1 MFLFKKYFYII
12 IIFLSLMNCI
22 SCVSKNSYSS
32 IDNYAWMETDQ
43 ARTNEWLLTKSYE
56 TQKILNALPWKA
68 SVLKRFNTLTAYD
81 SQSFVRNIQRVGDNC
96 FYLKET
102 ADHPY
107 NRLFVKDRFG
117 KEKLLVDP
125 PVGYGIYNFYPSNDG
140 KYVAYA
146 ISENGSEVSAI
157 NVINVKNRSHLSDSI
172 LGITEPNLVWTKD
185 NSSFFYHRNDFADSD
200 NRKSGTEE
208 IYLHRL
214 GTNIEKDLAIFGK
227 VNIENYQ
234 ANTDQYTDLS
244 LSTNWAIAS
253 VESSISGD
261 TIDLYLIDSTSL
273 YQENKHW
280 QKIIDRKQ
288 NVTNFLVRDN
298 WLYLAKYNNFSGYT
312 LSRLDLNH
320 IHSREEKII
329 EWKKGQLT
337 RFSASK
343 DAIYL
348 AYYESGKYKFVTIPF
363 SDLHSIK
370 PIPISDDNKVTAIF
384 SSSDH
389 KEILFTQQ
397 NWNMPPK
404 IWQYDPDSQLIED
417 SKIIKTNASLF
428 TDYESEQKWIKS
440 NDGELIPLTL
450 IHRKGIKLDGN
461 NPTWLTAYGAYGES
475 EYPNNYDTARLIW
488 LEKGGIIAIA
498 HVRGG
503 GELGPKWHHDG
514 KGKNKINSVND
525 FIKCAKYLI
534 DHHYTNSSKLVISG
548 ASAGGIVIGIALAT
562 HPELFAAASIT
573 SGMLNMSRLDQIP
586 IGNANF
592 LEFGSPFNKQE
603 FNNLQTIDAY
613 LNLREDVNYPPV
625 MISVG
630 LKDER
635 VFPWQS
641 AKFSARLNEINR
653 TSLDK
658 KVLVIANEDAGHFV
672 NNFVNMMVFFMWKTN
687 ITD

>member
-22 SCVSKNSYSS
+22 SCVSKKSYSS
-32 IDNYAWMETDQ
+32 VDNYGWMETDQ
-43 ARTNEWLLTKSYE
+43 ARTNEWLLTKSHE
-56 TQKILNALPWKA
+56 TQKILKALPWKA
-68 SVLKRFNTLTAYD
+68 SVVKRFNTLTAYD
-81 SQSFVRNIQRVGDNC
+81 SQPIIWNIQYVGDNC

-102 ADHPY
+102 ENHPY
-107 NRLFVKDRFG
+107 NRLFVKDHLG

-146 ISENGSEVSAI
+146 ISENGSEISAI
-157 NVINVKNRSHLSDSI
+157 NVINVKTRAHLPDSI
-172 LGITEPNLVWTKD
+172 SGITVPNLVWTED
-185 NSSFFYHRNDFADSD
+185 NSSFFYHRNDLADSD

-208 IYLHRL
+208 LYLHRL
-214 GTNIEKDLAIFGK
+214 GINIEKDLAIFGK
-227 VNIENYQ
+227 ANIVNYQ
-234 ANTDQYTDLS
+234 ANTDQYTYLS
-244 LSTNWAIAS
+244 LSANWAVAS

-261 TIDLYLIDSTSL
+261 TIDLYLTDSTSL
-273 YQENKHW
+273 YLENKHW

-288 NVTNFLVRDN
+288 NVTDFLVRDN

-312 LSRLDLNH
+312 ISRLNLDN

-329 EWKKGQLT
+329 EWKKGELT
-337 RFSASK
+337 EFTASK

-348 AYYESGKYKFVTIPF
+348 AYYESGTPKFVTIPF
-363 SDLHSIK
+363 ADIHTIK
-370 PIPISDDNKVTAIF
+370 SIPITNGNEVTAIF

-397 NWNMPPK
+397 NWNIPPK

-417 SKIIKTNASLF
+417 SKIIKTDASLF
-428 TDYESEQKWIKS
+428 ADYESEQKWVKS

-461 NPTWLTAYGAYGES
+461 NPTWLTVYGAYGES
-475 EYPNNYDTARLIW
+475 NYPNNYDTTRLIW

-548 ASAGGIVIGIALAT
+548 ASAGGIVIGMALAT

-586 IGNANF
+586 IGRVNF
-592 LEFGSPFNKQE
+592 PEFGSPFNKQE

-625 MISVG
+625 MLSVG
-630 LKDER
+630 LKDES

-641 AKFSARLNEINR
+641 AKFSARLNEINH
-653 TSLDK
+653 TSLDEQ
-658 KVLVIANEDAGHFV
+658 VLVIANEDAGHFV
-672 NNFVNMMVFFMWKTN
+672 NNFVNIVVFFMWKTN

>member
-1 MFLFKKYFYII
+1 M
-12 IIFLSLMNCI
+12 
-22 SCVSKNSYSS
+22 
-32 IDNYAWMETDQ
+32 
-43 ARTNEWLLTKSYE
+43 
-56 TQKILNALPWKA
+56 
-68 SVLKRFNTLTAYD
+68 
-81 SQSFVRNIQRVGDNC
+81 
-96 FYLKET
+96 
-102 ADHPY
+102 
-107 NRLFVKDRFG
+107 
-117 KEKLLVDP
+117 
-125 PVGYGIYNFYPSNDG
+125 
-140 KYVAYA
+140 
-146 ISENGSEVSAI
+146 
-157 NVINVKNRSHLSDSI
+157 
-172 LGITEPNLVWTKD
+172 
-185 NSSFFYHRNDFADSD
+185 
-200 NRKSGTEE
+200 
-208 IYLHRL
+208 
-214 GTNIEKDLAIFGK
+214 
-227 VNIENYQ
+227 NYQ
-234 ANTDQYTDLS
+234 ANTDQYTYLS
-244 LSTNWAIAS
+244 LSANWAVAS

-261 TIDLYLIDSTSL
+261 TIDLYLTDSTSL

-288 NVTNFLVRDN
+288 NVTDFLVRDN

-312 LSRLDLNH
+312 ISRLNLDN

-329 EWKKGQLT
+329 EWKKGELT
-337 RFSASK
+337 EFTASK

-348 AYYESGKYKFVTIPF
+348 AYYESGTPKFVTIPF
-363 SDLHSIK
+363 ADIHTIK
-370 PIPISDDNKVTAIF
+370 SIPITNGNEVTAIF

-397 NWNMPPK
+397 NWNIPPK

-417 SKIIKTNASLF
+417 SKIIKTDASLF
-428 TDYESEQKWIKS
+428 ADYESEQKWVKS

-461 NPTWLTAYGAYGES
+461 NPTWLTVYGAYGES
-475 EYPNNYDTARLIW
+475 NYPNNYDTTRLIW

-586 IGNANF
+586 IGSVNF
-592 LEFGSPFNKQE
+592 PEFGSPFNKQE

-625 MISVG
+625 MLSVG

-641 AKFSARLNEINR
+641 AKFSARLNEINH

-672 NNFVNMMVFFMWKTN
+672 NNFVNIMVFFMWKTN

>member
-22 SCVSKNSYSS
+22 SCVSKNSYPSV
-32 IDNYAWMETDQ
+32 DNYGWMETDQ
-43 ARTNEWLLTKSYE
+43 ARTNGWLLTKSHE

-68 SVLKRFNTLTAYD
+68 AIEKRFNTLTAYD
-81 SQSFVRNIQRVGDNC
+81 SQPFIWNIQYVGDHC

-102 ADHPY
+102 ENHPY
-107 NRLFVKDRFG
+107 NRLFVKDRLG

-146 ISENGSEVSAI
+146 ISENGSEISAI
-157 NVINVKNRSHLSDSI
+157 NVINVKTRAHLPDSI
-172 LGITEPNLVWTKD
+172 SGITVPNLVWTND
-185 NSSFFYHRNDFADSD
+185 NASFFYHRNDLADSD

-208 IYLHRL
+208 LYLHRL
-214 GTNIEKDLAIFGK
+214 GINIEKDLAIFGK
-227 VNIENYQ
+227 ANIVNYQ

-244 LSTNWAIAS
+244 LSANWAVAS

-261 TIDLYLIDSTSL
+261 TIDLYLTDYTSNR
-273 YQENKHW
+273 ENKHW
-280 QKIIDRKQ
+280 KKIIDRKQ
-288 NVTNFLVRDN
+288 NVTNFLLRDN

-320 IHSREEKII
+320 IHYQEEKII
-329 EWKKGQLT
+329 EWKKGELT
-337 RFSASK
+337 RFTVSK

-348 AYYESGKYKFVTIPF
+348 AYYDSGKYKFVTIPF
-363 SDLHSIK
+363 ADLHNIKSI
-370 PIPISDDNKVTAIF
+370 PVSDGNEVTAIF

-397 NWNMPPK
+397 NWNIPPK

-417 SKIIKTNASLF
+417 SKIIKTDASLF
-428 TDYESEQKWIKS
+428 ADYESEQKWVKS

-461 NPTWLTAYGAYGES
+461 NPTWLTAYGAYGENS
-475 EYPNNYDTARLIW
+475 YPNYYDTTRLIW

-498 HVRGG
+498 HIRGG

-534 DHHYTNSSKLVISG
+534 DHRYTNSSKLVISG
-548 ASAGGIVIGIALAT
+548 ASAGGIVIGSALAR

-586 IGNANF
+586 IGSVNLA
-592 LEFGSPFNKQE
+592 EFGSPFNKQE
-603 FNNLQTIDAY
+603 FKNLQTIDAY
-613 LNLREDVNYPPV
+613 LNLREGVNYPPV
-625 MISVG
+625 MLSVG
-630 LKDER
+630 LQDAR
-635 VFPWQS
+635 VSPWQS
-641 AKFSARLNEINR
+641 AKFAARLGEINR
-653 TSLDK
+653 SQNEN
-658 KVLVIANEDAGHFV
+658 VFIIANQEDGHFI
-672 NNFVNMMVFFMWKTN
+672 NYFIDMMVFFMWKTN
-687 ITD
+687 ISD

>member
-32 IDNYAWMETDQ
+32 VDNYGWMETDQ
-43 ARTNEWLLTKSYE
+43 ARTNEWLLTKSHE

-68 SVLKRFNTLTAYD
+68 SVVKRFNTLTAYD
-81 SQSFVRNIQRVGDNC
+81 SQPVIWNIQYVGDNC

-102 ADHPY
+102 ENHPY
-107 NRLFVKDRFG
+107 NRLFVKDRLG

-146 ISENGSEVSAI
+146 ISENGSEISAI
-157 NVINVKNRSHLSDSI
+157 DVINVKNRSHLPDSI
-172 LGITEPNLVWTKD
+172 SGITMPNLVWTED
-185 NSSFFYHRNDFADSD
+185 NSSFFYHRNDLADSD

-208 IYLHRL
+208 LYLHRL
-214 GTNIEKDLAIFGK
+214 GTDIEKDLAIFGK
-227 VNIENYQ
+227 ANIVNYH
-234 ANTDQYTDLS
+234 ANTDQYTYLS
-244 LSTNWAIAS
+244 LSANWAVAS

-261 TIDLYLIDSTSL
+261 TIDLYLTDYTSL

-280 QKIIDRKQ
+280 KKIIDRKQ
-288 NVTNFLVRDN
+288 NVTDFLVRDN
-298 WLYLAKYNNFSGYT
+298 WLYLAKYNDFSGYT
-312 LSRLDLNH
+312 ISRLNLDN
-320 IHSREEKII
+320 INSPEEKII
-329 EWKKGQLT
+329 EWKKGELT
-337 RFSASK
+337 EFTASK
-343 DAIYL
+343 NAIYL
-348 AYYESGKYKFVTIPF
+348 AYYESGTPKFVTIPF
-363 SDLHSIK
+363 ADIHTIK
-370 PIPISDDNKVTAIF
+370 SIPITNGNEVTAIF

-397 NWNMPPK
+397 NWNIPPK
-404 IWQYDPDSQLIED
+404 IWKYDPDSQLIED
-417 SKIIKTNASLF
+417 SKIIKTDASLF
-428 TDYESEQKWIKS
+428 ADYESEQKWVKS
-440 NDGELIPLTL
+440 NIPLTL

-461 NPTWLTAYGAYGES
+461 NPTWLTVYGAYGES
-475 EYPNNYDTARLIW
+475 NYPNNYDTTRLIW

-586 IGNANF
+586 IGSVNF
-592 LEFGSPFNKQE
+592 PEFGSPFNKQE

-625 MISVG
+625 MLSVG
-630 LKDER
+630 LKDKR

-641 AKFSARLNEINR
+641 AKFSARLNEINH
-653 TSLDK
+653 TSLDEQ
-658 KVLVIANEDAGHFV
+658 VLVIANEDAGHFV
-672 NNFVNMMVFFMWKTN
+672 NNFVNIVVFFMWKTN

>member
-1 MFLFKKYFYII
+1 M
-12 IIFLSLMNCI
+12 
-22 SCVSKNSYSS
+22 
-32 IDNYAWMETDQ
+32 
-43 ARTNEWLLTKSYE
+43 
-56 TQKILNALPWKA
+56 
-68 SVLKRFNTLTAYD
+68 
-81 SQSFVRNIQRVGDNC
+81 
-96 FYLKET
+96 
-102 ADHPY
+102 
-107 NRLFVKDRFG
+107 
-117 KEKLLVDP
+117 
-125 PVGYGIYNFYPSNDG
+125 
-140 KYVAYA
+140 
-146 ISENGSEVSAI
+146 
-157 NVINVKNRSHLSDSI
+157 
-172 LGITEPNLVWTKD
+172 
-185 NSSFFYHRNDFADSD
+185 
-200 NRKSGTEE
+200 
-208 IYLHRL
+208 
-214 GTNIEKDLAIFGK
+214 AIFGK
-227 VNIENYQ
+227 ANIVNYQ
-234 ANTDQYTDLS
+234 ANTDQYTYLS
-244 LSTNWAIAS
+244 LSANWAVAS

-261 TIDLYLIDSTSL
+261 TIDLYLTDSTSL
-273 YQENKHW
+273 NLENKHW
-280 QKIIDRKQ
+280 KKIIDRKQ
-288 NVTNFLVRDN
+288 NVTNFLVRGN

-312 LSRLDLNH
+312 ISRLNLDN

-329 EWKKGQLT
+329 EWKKGELT
-337 RFSASK
+337 EFTASK

-348 AYYESGKYKFVTIPF
+348 AYYESGTSKFVTIPF
-363 SDLHSIK
+363 ADIHTIK
-370 PIPISDDNKVTAIF
+370 SIPITNGNEVTAIF

-397 NWNMPPK
+397 NWNIPPK

-417 SKIIKTNASLF
+417 SKIIKTDASLF
-428 TDYESEQKWIKS
+428 ADYESEQKWVKS

-461 NPTWLTAYGAYGES
+461 NPTWLTVYGAYGES
-475 EYPNNYDTARLIW
+475 NYPNNYDTTRLIW

-534 DHHYTNSSKLVISG
+534 DHRYTNSSKLVISG
-548 ASAGGIVIGIALAT
+548 ASAGGIVIDIALAT

-586 IGNANF
+586 IGSVNF
-592 LEFGSPFNKQE
+592 PEFGSPFNKQE

-625 MISVG
+625 MLSVG

-641 AKFSARLNEINR
+641 AKFSARLNEINH
-653 TSLDK
+653 TSLDEQ
-658 KVLVIANEDAGHFV
+658 VLVIANEDAGHFV
-672 NNFVNMMVFFMWKTN
+672 NNFVNIVVFFMWKTN

>member
-22 SCVSKNSYSS
+22 SCVSKKSYSS
-32 IDNYAWMETDQ
+32 VDNYGWMETDQ
-43 ARTNEWLLTKSYE
+43 ARTNEWLLTKSHE
-56 TQKILNALPWKA
+56 TQKILKALPWKA
-68 SVLKRFNTLTAYD
+68 SVVKRFNTLTAYD
-81 SQSFVRNIQRVGDNC
+81 SQPIIWNIQYVGDNC

-102 ADHPY
+102 ENHPY
-107 NRLFVKDRFG
+107 NRLFVKDHLG

-146 ISENGSEVSAI
+146 ISENGSEISAI
-157 NVINVKNRSHLSDSI
+157 NVINVKTRSHLPDSI
-172 LGITEPNLVWTKD
+172 SGITVPNLVWTED
-185 NSSFFYHRNDFADSD
+185 NSSFFYHRNDLADSD

-208 IYLHRL
+208 LYLHRL
-214 GTNIEKDLAIFGK
+214 GINIEKDLAIFGK
-227 VNIENYQ
+227 ANIVNYQ
-234 ANTDQYTDLS
+234 ANTDQYTYLS
-244 LSTNWAIAS
+244 LSANWAVAS

-261 TIDLYLIDSTSL
+261 TIDLYLTDSTSL
-273 YQENKHW
+273 YLENKHW

-288 NVTNFLVRDN
+288 NVTDFLVRDN

-312 LSRLDLNH
+312 ISRLNLDN

-329 EWKKGQLT
+329 EWKKGELT
-337 RFSASK
+337 EFTASK

-348 AYYESGKYKFVTIPF
+348 AYYESGTPKFVTIPF
-363 SDLHSIK
+363 ADIHTIK
-370 PIPISDDNKVTAIF
+370 SIPITNGNEVTAIF

-397 NWNMPPK
+397 NWNIPPK

-417 SKIIKTNASLF
+417 SKIIKTDASLF
-428 TDYESEQKWIKS
+428 ADYESEQKWVKS

-450 IHRKGIKLDGN
+450 IHRKGVKLDGS
-461 NPTWLTAYGAYGES
+461 NPTWLFAYGAYGQS
-475 EYPNNYDTARLIW
+475 EYPYYYDTTRLIW

-503 GELGPKWHHDG
+503 GELGPKWHYDG

-534 DHHYTNSSKLVISG
+534 DHRYTNSSKLVISG
-548 ASAGGIVIGIALAT
+548 VSAGGIVIGSALAR
-562 HPELFAAASIT
+562 HPELFAAAAIT

-592 LEFGSPFNKQE
+592 AEFGSPFNKQE
-603 FNNLQTIDAY
+603 FKNLQTIDAY
-613 LNLREDVNYPPV
+613 LNLREGINYPPV
-625 MISVG
+625 MLSVG
-630 LKDER
+630 LQDSR
-635 VFPWQS
+635 VSPWQS
-641 AKFSARLNEINR
+641 AKFAARLGEINH
-653 TSLDK
+653 SQNEN
-658 KVLVIANEDAGHFV
+658 VFIIANQEDGHFI
-672 NNFVNMMVFFMWKTN
+672 NNFVNMVVFFMWKTN

>member
-32 IDNYAWMETDQ
+32 VDNYGWMETDQ
-43 ARTNEWLLTKSYE
+43 ARTNEWLLTKSHE

-68 SVLKRFNTLTAYD
+68 SVVKRFNTLTAYD
-81 SQSFVRNIQRVGDNC
+81 SQPVIWNIQYVGDNC

-102 ADHPY
+102 ENHPY
-107 NRLFVKDRFG
+107 NRLFVKDRLG

-125 PVGYGIYNFYPSNDG
+125 PVGYGIYTFYPSNDG

-146 ISENGSEVSAI
+146 ISENGSEISAI
-157 NVINVKNRSHLSDSI
+157 NVINVKTRAHLPDSI
-172 LGITEPNLVWTKD
+172 SGITVPNLVWTND
-185 NSSFFYHRNDFADSD
+185 NASFFYHRNDLADSD

-208 IYLHRL
+208 LYLHRL
-214 GTNIEKDLAIFGK
+214 GINIEKDLAIFGK
-227 VNIENYQ
+227 ANIVNYH

-244 LSTNWAIAS
+244 LSANWAVTS

-261 TIDLYLIDSTSL
+261 TIDLYLTDYTSL

-288 NVTNFLVRDN
+288 NVTDFLVRDN
-298 WLYLAKYNNFSGYT
+298 WLYLAKYNDFSGYT
-312 LSRLDLNH
+312 ISRLNLDN

-329 EWKKGQLT
+329 EWKKGELT
-337 RFSASK
+337 EFTASK

-348 AYYESGKYKFVTIPF
+348 AYYESGTPKFVTIPF
-363 SDLHSIK
+363 ADIHTIK
-370 PIPISDDNKVTAIF
+370 SIPITNGNEVTAIF

-397 NWNMPPK
+397 NWNIPPK

-417 SKIIKTNASLF
+417 SKIIKTDASLF
-428 TDYESEQKWIKS
+428 ADYEAEQKWVKS

-475 EYPNNYDTARLIW
+475 NYPNNYDTTRLIW

-534 DHHYTNSSKLVISG
+534 DHRYTNSSKLVISG
-548 ASAGGIVIGIALAT
+548 ASAGGIVIGSALAR

-586 IGNANF
+586 IGSVNF
-592 LEFGSPFNKQE
+592 VEFGSPFNKQE
-603 FNNLQTIDAY
+603 FKNLQTIDAY
-613 LNLREDVNYPPV
+613 LNLREGINYPPV
-625 MISVG
+625 MLSVG
-630 LKDER
+630 LQDAR
-635 VFPWQS
+635 VSPWQS
-641 AKFSARLNEINR
+641 AKFAARLGEINR
-653 TSLDK
+653 SQNEN
-658 KVLVIANEDAGHFV
+658 VFIIANQEDGHFI
-672 NNFVNMMVFFMWKTN
+672 NYFIDMMVFFMWKTN
-687 ITD
+687 ISD

>member
-32 IDNYAWMETDQ
+32 VDNYGWMETDQ
-43 ARTNEWLLTKSYE
+43 ARTNEWLLTKSHE

-68 SVLKRFNTLTAYD
+68 SVVKRFNTLTAYD
-81 SQSFVRNIQRVGDNC
+81 SQPVIWNIQYVGDNC

-102 ADHPY
+102 ENHPY
-107 NRLFVKDRFG
+107 NRLFVKDRLG

-125 PVGYGIYNFYPSNDG
+125 PVGYGIYTFYPSNDG

-146 ISENGSEVSAI
+146 ISENGSEISAI
-157 NVINVKNRSHLSDSI
+157 NVINVKTRAHLPDSI
-172 LGITEPNLVWTKD
+172 SGITVPNLVWTND
-185 NSSFFYHRNDFADSD
+185 NASFFYHRNDLADSD

-208 IYLHRL
+208 LYLHRL
-214 GTNIEKDLAIFGK
+214 GINIEKDLAIFGK
-227 VNIENYQ
+227 ANIVNYQ
-234 ANTDQYTDLS
+234 ANTDQYTYLS
-244 LSTNWAIAS
+244 LSANWAVAS

-261 TIDLYLIDSTSL
+261 TIDLYLTDSTSL
-273 YQENKHW
+273 YLENKHW

-288 NVTNFLVRDN
+288 NVTDFLVRDN

-312 LSRLDLNH
+312 ISRLNLDN

-329 EWKKGQLT
+329 EWKKGELT
-337 RFSASK
+337 EFTASK

-348 AYYESGKYKFVTIPF
+348 AYYESGTPKFVTIPF
-363 SDLHSIK
+363 ADIHTIK
-370 PIPISDDNKVTAIF
+370 SIPITNGNEVTAIF

-397 NWNMPPK
+397 NWNIPPK

-417 SKIIKTNASLF
+417 SKIIKTDASLF
-428 TDYESEQKWIKS
+428 ADYESEQKWVKS
-440 NDGELIPLTL
+440 NDGKLIPLTL

-475 EYPNNYDTARLIW
+475 NYPNNYDTTRLIW

-586 IGNANF
+586 IGSVNF
-592 LEFGSPFNKQE
+592 PEFGSPFNKQE

-625 MISVG
+625 MLSVG

-641 AKFSARLNEINR
+641 AKFSARLNEINL